1 MPKAVV
7 CRELGPP
14 ESLRL
19 ETFDAAPLAPGQVRV
34 AIRAAGINFPDILMA
49 AGEYQ
54 LKPPLPFT
62 PGVEA
67 AGDVVEVNAAEGV
80 AVGDRVIVKM
90 RHGAYSDEA
99 VATPS
104 QLVKLP
110 STFDYAEG
118 ATFLAGHGTAY
129 HALIDRGRLQPGEVL
144 LVHGAGGGV
153 GLAAVE
159 IGKML
164 GATVIATASSDEKLA
179 IAKARGADHLI
190 RYDREPFRDA
200 VKRITDG
207 QGADVVFD
215 PVGGEVF
222 ENSMRCINWGARLLV
237 IGFTGGIGLA
247 KTNLLMIKG
256 ASVLGVRAGEAV
268 RRNPAL
274 GEVRIKALTE
284 WAEAGKDP
292 PQRLAPVAAGRL
304 RQGDA
309 AVDRPQGDRARGADD
324 GIVSRH
330 APRRRGIQYAAAFP
344 FEHKRLWNTGSPAFA
359 GDDVGGVKS
368 PIPQKRNRLFDRY
381 SIPHQPRMRRRDHD
395 VIRHA
400 FEFGV
405 RNRHPSIMRLRQHCP
420 GHWIDRPIS
429 GDDANGII
437 DRWQHCIVHRAPLGA
452 ELLSGRSEKGAVGAK
467 ILQAIGDFA
476 AAVRRAEH
484 DDAAQAFWLISGNVD
499 PRQ

>member
-14 ESLRL
+14 EKLRL
-19 ETFDAAPLAPGQVRV
+19 ETLASAPLAPGQVRV

-67 AGDVVEVNAAEGV
+67 AGDIVEINGPTGV

-90 RHGAYSDEA
+90 RHGAYADEA
-99 VATPS
+99 VTTPS
-104 QLVKLP
+104 QLVPLP

-129 HALIDRGRLQPGEVL
+129 HALIDRGKLQPGEVL

-179 IAKARGADHLI
+179 IAKARGADHLV
-190 RYDREPFRDA
+190 RYDQEPFRDA

-222 ENSMRCINWGARLLV
+222 ESSMRCINWGARLLV

-256 ASVLGVRAGEAV
+256 ASVLGIRAGEAV

-274 GEVRIKALTE
+274 GEIRIKALTE
-284 WAEAGKDP
+284 WAEAGRIRP
-292 PQRLAPVAAGRL
+292 NVSHRLPL
-304 RQGDA
+304 EE
-309 AVDRPQGDRARGADD
+309 
-324 GIVSRH
+324 
-330 APRRRGIQYAAAFP
+330 YAKA
-344 FEHKRLWNTGSPAFA
+344 
-359 GDDVGGVKS
+359 
-368 PIPQKRNRLFDRY
+368 
-381 SIPHQPRMRRRDHD
+381 
-395 VIRHA
+395 
-400 FEFGV
+400 
-405 RNRHPSIMRLRQHCP
+405 MRLL
-420 GHWIDRPIS
+420 IDR
-429 GDDANGII
+429 
-437 DRWQHCIVHRAPLGA
+437 
-452 ELLSGRSEKGAVGAK
+452 
-467 ILQAIGDFA
+467 QAIGRVA
-476 AAVRRAEH
+476 
-484 DDAAQAFWLISGNVD
+484 LTMG
-499 PRQ
+499 